1 MPIKSDIDMIT
12 AVQQNIFFLL
22 NTSGRMYGELIEEVN
37 SAMHE
42 VIPELRIIA
51 NDCLDISFLL
61 CRMYIDSNPEWGLC
75 ENIQDYLWF
84 DARPTVGTALGQAY
98 KLLNLALSRRNGG
111 FLQVGPSYAPIIIL
125 VLGATPH
132 DDVENG
138 LEILKKNKWFQHSI
152 KIGIEVDPM
161 DSPNSYY
168 HKYLLDFT
176 MDEDA
181 VIFIETSDLKEVLV
195 EIIKTS
201 MIMAGSASKGS
212 DIIKYIG
219 NKKIKTDNGHINS
232 DAVDDLLD
240 DFDF

>member
-1 MPIKSDIDMIT
+1 
-12 AVQQNIFFLL
+12 
-22 NTSGRMYGELIEEVN
+22 
-37 SAMHE
+37 
-42 VIPELRIIA
+42 
-51 NDCLDISFLL
+51 
-61 CRMYIDSNPEWGLC
+61 
-75 ENIQDYLWF
+75 
-84 DARPTVGTALGQAY
+84 
-98 KLLNLALSRRNGG
+98 
-111 FLQVGPSYAPIIIL
+111 
-125 VLGATPH
+125 
-132 DDVENG
+132 
-138 LEILKKNKWFQHSI
+138 
-152 KIGIEVDPM
+152 M